1 MSLIR
6 IARQIATVPDFLRH
20 LEDQVRD
27 ENPAL
32 VNSVSA
38 DELNVL
44 KRLVMGKIPLVK
56 LCTEGDGPPIE
67 ENWWI
72 T

>member
-6 IARQIATVPDFLRH
+6 IARQIATVPGYLHH

-27 ENPAL
+27 NDPAI
-32 VNSVSA
+32 VNSVSP
-38 DELNVL
+38 DELHVL
-44 KRLVMGKIPLVK
+44 KRLAMGKFPVIK

-72 T
+72 A